1 MGKLHLI
8 VLASIAYF
16 VFSNPGR
23 SAEIA
28 DLQGRWAL
36 VAISGAPTGSSS
48 PSVHFEIKDIAISG
62 FDGCNSFAGSLD
74 KPDAIIAGQ
83 RECAAGAPPF
93 DVSDLV
99 RNMRLATLVAGRL
112 TVTLGPARQQF
123 EFSKQDR

>member
-1 MGKLHLI
+1 MGKLNLI
-8 VLASIAYF
+8 VLASITCF
-16 VFSNPGR
+16 VFSNPGC

-28 DLQGRWAL
+28 DIQGRWTL

-48 PSVHFEIKDIAISG
+48 PSVHFEIKGTAISG

-74 KPDAIIAGQ
+74 KPDAIIATQ
-83 RECAAGAPPF
+83 RACAAGGPPF

-112 TVTLGPARQQF
+112 TVTLGPTRQQF
-123 EFSKQDR
+123 EFSKQDQ

>member
-1 MGKLHLI
+1 MREFNLI

-23 SAEIA
+23 SAEVA
-28 DLQGRWAL
+28 DLQGRWTL
-36 VAISGAPTGSSS
+36 VAISGAPTGSSF
-48 PSVHFEIKDIAISG
+48 PSVHFEVKGMAISG
-62 FDGCNSFAGSLD
+62 FDGCNNFGGLLD
-74 KPDAIIAGQ
+74 KPEAIIATQ
-83 RECAAGAPPF
+83 RACAAGAPF

-112 TVTLGPARQQF
+112 TVSLGSTRQQF

>member
-1 MGKLHLI
+1 MGKLNLI
-8 VLASIAYF
+8 VFASVTCF
-16 VFSNPGR
+16 VFSNPGH

-28 DLQGRWAL
+28 DLQGRWTL

-48 PSVHFEIKDIAISG
+48 PFVHFEIKGTAISG

-74 KPDAIIAGQ
+74 KPEAIIATQ
-83 RECAAGAPPF
+83 RACPAGPPF
-93 DVSDLV
+93 DVSDLI

-112 TVTLGPARQQF
+112 TVTLGPTGQQF